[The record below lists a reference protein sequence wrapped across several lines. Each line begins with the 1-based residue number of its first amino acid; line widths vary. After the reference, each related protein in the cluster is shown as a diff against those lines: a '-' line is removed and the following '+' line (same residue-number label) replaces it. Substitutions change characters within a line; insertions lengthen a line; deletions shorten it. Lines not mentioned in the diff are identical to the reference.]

1 MNSIYHKLLVNAPMG
16 FLILEGEGSFEEMVV
31 HDFNTLLK
39 DYLSLEEPVS
49 RMKIVDIL
57 EKGIAQQLGDVVE
70 ALREE
75 GEVEGIVFINS
86 FYFNIK
92 GIDLGDGFF
101 AVTLTERAGYLDNYR
116 LSEKTRL
123 NLLENLPGMVYRCRM
138 DENWTMDYVSEGCE
152 DLT

>member
-31 HDFNTLLK
+31 HDFNSLLRE
-39 DYLSLEEPVS
+39 YLALEEPVS

-70 ALREE
+70 ALREL

-86 FYFNIK
+86 FYHSI
-92 GIDLGDGFF
+92 FF
-101 AVTLTERAGYLDNYR
+101 
-116 LSEKTRL
+116 LSL
-123 NLLENLPGMVYRCRM
+123 
-138 DENWTMDYVSEGCE
+138 S
-152 DLT
+152 